1 MNFGH
6 ALLLLKAQVQ
16 ESQRYLSTT
25 LFIELKAYTCRGL
38 SPRPPPAIPAA
49 LQQRAVPWPCRS
61 AEAEAAAPRPGG
73 SGCRRVLKMAGSSA
87 PWIGSA
93 YLFLQSTCKTIA
105 LPSLYESSQK
115 KPSVFKALKLA
126 LADSTGSVN
135 GVDMLKVHCSHP
147 HLIVQLKFC
156 KQENCRRFLQSY
168 REGVLQESLQNH
180 LQLALAMTTVPL
192 EMELKAGNEH
202 LDNMLK
208 DEDRCLE
215 CIYRE
220 KPDRLRDEEI
230 TELEEYLQSLILH
243 QNINNNLP
251 AKDCASLNS
260 PSLPSQGSSPSPQL
274 TFLFQGQQF
283 ANRTLTPDDHQKF
296 AKLVSKKWKQVGRS
310 LQRNCRALR
319 DPVIDNLA
327 LEYDREGLYEQAYQ
341 LLLRFIQ
348 SEGKKATIARLIAAL
363 EENGLT
369 SLAEELLGLH
379 SHEDS

>member
-1 MNFGH
+1 
-6 ALLLLKAQVQ
+6 
-16 ESQRYLSTT
+16 R
-25 LFIELKAYTCRGL
+25 
-38 SPRPPPAIPAA
+38 
-49 LQQRAVPWPCRS
+49 
-61 AEAEAAAPRPGG
+61 
-73 SGCRRVLKMAGSSA
+73 MAGSSA

-93 YLFLQSTCKTIA
+93 YLFLQSTCKTVA
-105 LPSLYESSQK
+105 LPSLYESSQQ
-115 KPSVFKALKLA
+115 KPRIFKALKLA
-126 LADSTGSVN
+126 LADSTGSLN

-147 HLIVQLKFC
+147 HLIIQLKFC

-168 REGVLQESLQNH
+168 REGALQESLQNH
-180 LQLALAMTTVPL
+180 LQLSLAMSKVPL
-192 EMELKAGNEH
+192 EMELKAGSEH

-215 CIYRE
+215 CIYKE

-230 TELEEYLQSLILH
+230 TELEECLKSLVLQ
-243 QNINNNLP
+243 QNITNNMA
-251 AKDCASLNS
+251 AKDCMSPNSLC
-260 PSLPSQGSSPSPQL
+260 PPYASQGSSLSPDV
-274 TFLFQGQQF
+274 TFTFQEQQF
-283 ANRTLTPDDHQKF
+283 ANRTLTLEDHQKF

-310 LQRNCRALR
+310 LQKNCRGLR

-369 SLAEELLGLH
+369 SLSEELLGLH
-379 SHEDS
+379 SNEDSS

>member
-1 MNFGH
+1 
-6 ALLLLKAQVQ
+6 
-16 ESQRYLSTT
+16 
-25 LFIELKAYTCRGL
+25 
-38 SPRPPPAIPAA
+38 
-49 LQQRAVPWPCRS
+49 
-61 AEAEAAAPRPGG
+61 
-73 SGCRRVLKMAGSSA
+73 KMAGSSA

-93 YLFLQSTCKTIA
+93 YLFLQSTCKTIV

-126 LADSTGSVN
+126 LADSTGSMN

-147 HLIVQLKFC
+147 HLIVQLKFY

-168 REGVLQESLQNH
+168 REGALQESLQNH
-180 LQLALAMTTVPL
+180 LQLSLAMTRVPL
-192 EMELKAGNEH
+192 ETELKAGNEH

-230 TELEEYLQSLILH
+230 TELEECLKSLIVR
-243 QNINNNLP
+243 QNINHNMAVN
-251 AKDCASLNS
+251 DCTSLNS
-260 PSLPSQGSSPSPQL
+260 PSLPSQGSSFSSQV
-274 TFLFQGQQF
+274 TFVFQGQEF
-283 ANRTLTPDDHQKF
+283 ANRMLTLDDHQKF

-310 LQRNCRALR
+310 LQKNCRALR

-363 EENGLT
+363 EENGLI

-379 SHEDS
+379 SNEDCS

>member
-1 MNFGH
+1 
-6 ALLLLKAQVQ
+6 
-16 ESQRYLSTT
+16 
-25 LFIELKAYTCRGL
+25 
-38 SPRPPPAIPAA
+38 
-49 LQQRAVPWPCRS
+49 
-61 AEAEAAAPRPGG
+61 
-73 SGCRRVLKMAGSSA
+73 KMAGTSS

-93 YLFLQSTCKTIA
+93 YLFLQSTSKTVV
-105 LPSLYESSQK
+105 LPALYESSQK
-115 KPSVFKALKLA
+115 KPNVFRALKLA
-126 LADSTGSVN
+126 LADSTGSMN

-156 KQENCRRFLQSY
+156 RQENCRRFLRSY
-168 REGVLQESLQNH
+168 REGVLHKSLQSH
-180 LQLALAMTTVPL
+180 LQLSLAMTTVPL
-192 EMELKAGNEH
+192 QMELKAGSEH

-230 TELEEYLQSLILH
+230 TELEERLKSLTVHQS
-243 QNINNNLP
+243 INNNV
-251 AKDCASLNS
+251 AVKDCAPLKS
-260 PSLPSQGSSPSPQL
+260 PSLPYPSQGSSLPPQG
-274 TFLFQGQQF
+274 TFTFQGQQF
-283 ANRTLTPDDHQKF
+283 ANRTITLDDQQKF

-310 LQRNCRALR
+310 LQKSCRALR

-341 LLLRFIQ
+341 MLLRFIQ

-363 EENGLT
+363 EENGLI

-379 SHEDS
+379 SNEDCS

>member
-1 MNFGH
+1 
-6 ALLLLKAQVQ
+6 A
-16 ESQRYLSTT
+16 
-25 LFIELKAYTCRGL
+25 
-38 SPRPPPAIPAA
+38 
-49 LQQRAVPWPCRS
+49 
-61 AEAEAAAPRPGG
+61 GG
-73 SGCRRVLKMAGSSA
+73 SP

-93 YLFLQSTCKTIA
+93 YLFLQSTCKAIV

-126 LADSTGSVN
+126 LADSTGSMN

-168 REGVLQESLQNH
+168 REGALQRSLQNN
-180 LQLALAMTTVPL
+180 LQLSLSMTTVPL

-230 TELEEYLQSLILH
+230 TELEEGLRSLIVH
-243 QNINNNLP
+243 QSINDP
-251 AKDCASLNS
+251 PDKDGAPMNP
-260 PSLPSQGSSPSPQL
+260 PSLPSPSQGSSLSSQV
-274 TFLFQGQQF
+274 TFIFQGQRF
-283 ANRTLTPDDHQKF
+283 ANRLLTRDDHQKF

-310 LQRNCRALR
+310 LQKSCRALR

-341 LLLRFIQ
+341 LLLRFIE
-348 SEGKKATIARLIAAL
+348 SEGKNATIARLIAAL
-363 EENGLT
+363 EENGLI
-369 SLAEELLGLH
+369 SLSEELLGLRFTENF
-379 SHEDS
+379 S

>member
-1 MNFGH
+1 
-6 ALLLLKAQVQ
+6 
-16 ESQRYLSTT
+16 
-25 LFIELKAYTCRGL
+25 
-38 SPRPPPAIPAA
+38 
-49 LQQRAVPWPCRS
+49 
-61 AEAEAAAPRPGG
+61 
-73 SGCRRVLKMAGSSA
+73 KMAGSSA

-93 YLFLQSTCKTIA
+93 YLFLQSTCKTIV

-135 GVDMLKVHCSHP
+135 GVDILKVHCSHP

-168 REGVLQESLQNH
+168 REGALQESLQNH
-180 LQLALAMTTVPL
+180 LQLSLAMTAVPL
-192 EMELKAGNEH
+192 EMELKAGSEH

-215 CIYRE
+215 CIFRE

-230 TELEEYLQSLILH
+230 AELEKHLKSLIVY
-243 QNINNNLP
+243 QSISNNMAVN
-251 AKDCASLNS
+251 DCASLSS
-260 PSLPSQGSSPSPQL
+260 PSLPYPSQGSSLSPPV
-274 TFLFQGQQF
+274 TFTFQGQQF
-283 ANRTLTPDDHQKF
+283 ANRTLTSDDHQKF

-310 LQRNCRALR
+310 LQKSCRALR

-348 SEGKKATIARLIAAL
+348 SEGKKATIARLISAL
-363 EENGLT
+363 EENGLI

-379 SHEDS
+379 SNEDCS

>member
-1 MNFGH
+1 
-6 ALLLLKAQVQ
+6 
-16 ESQRYLSTT
+16 
-25 LFIELKAYTCRGL
+25 
-38 SPRPPPAIPAA
+38 
-49 LQQRAVPWPCRS
+49 
-61 AEAEAAAPRPGG
+61 
-73 SGCRRVLKMAGSSA
+73 MANSSA
-87 PWIGSA
+87 PWIGCA
-93 YLFLQSTCKTIA
+93 YLFLQSTCKTII

-156 KQENCRRFLQSY
+156 KQENCRQFLRSY
-168 REGVLQESLQNH
+168 REGALQESLQNH
-180 LQLALAMTTVPL
+180 LQLSLAVSAVPL
-192 EMELKAGNEH
+192 EMELKAGSEH
-202 LDNMLK
+202 LDSMLK

-220 KPDRLRDEEI
+220 KPDRLQDEEI
-230 TELEEYLQSLILH
+230 TKLEECLKSLIVH
-243 QNINNNLP
+243 QSTKNNT
-251 AKDCASLNS
+251 AVKDCASLNS
-260 PSLPSQGSSPSPQL
+260 PSLPDPSQGNSLSPQV
-274 TFLFQGQQF
+274 TFTFQGQEF

-310 LQRNCRALR
+310 LQKSCRALR

-341 LLLRFIQ
+341 LLLRFRQ
-348 SEGKKATIARLIAAL
+348 SEGKKATIARLITAL
-363 EENGLT
+363 EENGLI

-379 SHEDS
+379 SNEDCS

>member
-1 MNFGH
+1 
-6 ALLLLKAQVQ
+6 
-16 ESQRYLSTT
+16 
-25 LFIELKAYTCRGL
+25 
-38 SPRPPPAIPAA
+38 
-49 LQQRAVPWPCRS
+49 
-61 AEAEAAAPRPGG
+61 
-73 SGCRRVLKMAGSSA
+73 KMAGSST

-93 YLFLQSTCKTIA
+93 YLFLQSTCKTIV
-105 LPSLYESSQK
+105 LPSLYENSQK

-126 LADSTGSVN
+126 LADSTGSVS
-135 GVDMLKVHCSHP
+135 GVDMLKVHCSQP

-156 KQENCRRFLQSY
+156 KQENCRRFLRSY
-168 REGVLQESLQNH
+168 REGALQQSLQNH
-180 LQLALAMTTVPL
+180 LQLSLDMTTVPL

-202 LDNMLK
+202 LDDMLK

-230 TELEEYLQSLILH
+230 TELEECLKSLVVHQS
-243 QNINNNLP
+243 INNNMVV
-251 AKDCASLNS
+251 KDHASPNS
-260 PSLPSQGSSPSPQL
+260 PSLPYSSQGSSSLSSQV
-274 TFLFQGQQF
+274 TFIFQGQQF

-310 LQRNCRALR
+310 LQKYCRGLR

-348 SEGKKATIARLIAAL
+348 SEGKKATIALLIAAL
-363 EENGLT
+363 EENGLI

-379 SHEDS
+379 SNEDCS

>member
-1 MNFGH
+1 
-6 ALLLLKAQVQ
+6 
-16 ESQRYLSTT
+16 
-25 LFIELKAYTCRGL
+25 
-38 SPRPPPAIPAA
+38 
-49 LQQRAVPWPCRS
+49 
-61 AEAEAAAPRPGG
+61 
-73 SGCRRVLKMAGSSA
+73 MAGSSA

-93 YLFLQSTCKTIA
+93 YLFLQSTCKTII
-105 LPSLYESSQK
+105 LPNLYESAQK
-115 KPSVFKALKLA
+115 KPCVFKALKLA

-168 REGVLQESLQNH
+168 REGELQKSLQNH
-180 LQLALAMTTVPL
+180 LQLSLAMTTVPL

-208 DEDRCLE
+208 DEDHCLE

-230 TELEEYLQSLILH
+230 TELEERLKSLILH
-243 QNINNNLP
+243 QNINNNMP
-251 AKDCASLNS
+251 SKDCMSLNS
-260 PSLPSQGSSPSPQL
+260 PSLPSQGSSLSPQV
-274 TFLFQGQQF
+274 TFVFQGQQF
-283 ANRTLTPDDHQKF
+283 DNRTLTPDDHQKF

-310 LQRNCRALR
+310 LQKNCRALR

-327 LEYDREGLYEQAYQ
+327 HEYDREGLYEQAYQ
-341 LLLRFIQ
+341 MLLRFIQ

-369 SLAEELLGLH
+369 SLSEELLGLH
-379 SHEDS
+379 SNENDS

>member
-1 MNFGH
+1 
-6 ALLLLKAQVQ
+6 
-16 ESQRYLSTT
+16 
-25 LFIELKAYTCRGL
+25 
-38 SPRPPPAIPAA
+38 
-49 LQQRAVPWPCRS
+49 
-61 AEAEAAAPRPGG
+61 
-73 SGCRRVLKMAGSSA
+73 KMAGGSS

-93 YLFLQSTCKTIA
+93 YLFLQSTCKTIV

-115 KPSVFKALKLA
+115 KPSVFRALKLA
-126 LADSTGSVN
+126 LADSTGSMN

-156 KQENCRRFLQSY
+156 KQENCRRFLRSY
-168 REGVLQESLQNH
+168 REGALQKSLQSH
-180 LQLALAMTTVPL
+180 LQLSLAMTTVPL
-192 EMELKAGNEH
+192 EMELKAGSEH

-230 TELEEYLQSLILH
+230 TEMEECLKSLS
-243 QNINNNLP
+243 INNNV
-251 AKDCASLNS
+251 AVKDCAPLKSLS
-260 PSLPSQGSSPSPQL
+260 PPYPSQGSSLPPAVS
-274 TFLFQGQQF
+274 FIFQGQQF
-283 ANRTLTPDDHQKF
+283 DNRTITLEDHQKF

-310 LQRNCRALR
+310 LQKSCRALR

-363 EENGLT
+363 EENGLI

-379 SHEDS
+379 SNEDCS

>member
-1 MNFGH
+1 
-6 ALLLLKAQVQ
+6 
-16 ESQRYLSTT
+16 
-25 LFIELKAYTCRGL
+25 
-38 SPRPPPAIPAA
+38 
-49 LQQRAVPWPCRS
+49 
-61 AEAEAAAPRPGG
+61 
-73 SGCRRVLKMAGSSA
+73 MADSSA

-93 YLFLQSTCKTIA
+93 YLFLQSTCKTIV
-105 LPSLYESSQK
+105 LPALYESSQK
-115 KPSVFKALKLA
+115 KPCVFKALKLA
-126 LADSTGSVN
+126 LEESIGSRN
-135 GVDMLKVHCSHP
+135 GVDILKVHCSHP

-168 REGVLQESLQNH
+168 REGALQESLQKH
-180 LQLALAMTTVPL
+180 LKFSLAVTTVPL

-230 TELEEYLQSLILH
+230 TELEACLEGLIIHQSIS
-243 QNINNNLP
+243 NSMAVN
-251 AKDCASLNS
+251 DCAALNS
-260 PSLPSQGSSPSPQL
+260 PSLPYPSRGSSLSPPVV
-274 TFLFQGQQF
+274 FIFQGQQF

-310 LQRNCRALR
+310 LQKSCRALR

-363 EENGLT
+363 EENGLI

-379 SHEDS
+379 SNEDCS

>member
-1 MNFGH
+1 
-6 ALLLLKAQVQ
+6 
-16 ESQRYLSTT
+16 
-25 LFIELKAYTCRGL
+25 
-38 SPRPPPAIPAA
+38 
-49 LQQRAVPWPCRS
+49 
-61 AEAEAAAPRPGG
+61 
-73 SGCRRVLKMAGSSA
+73 KMAGSST

-93 YLFLQSTCKTIA
+93 YLFLQSTCKTII

-115 KPSVFKALKLA
+115 KPSVFQALKLA
-126 LADSTGSVN
+126 LADSTGSMN

-156 KQENCRRFLQSY
+156 KQDNCRRFLQSY
-168 REGVLQESLQNH
+168 RDGALQESLQKH
-180 LQLALAMTTVPL
+180 LQISLAMAKVPL

-230 TELEEYLQSLILH
+230 TELERRLEGLSVH
-243 QNINNNLP
+243 PSINNNT
-251 AKDCASLNS
+251 AVKGC
-260 PSLPSQGSSPSPQL
+260 PSLPCPSQASSLSSQE
-274 TFLFQGQQF
+274 TFIFQGQQF
-283 ANRTLTPDDHQKF
+283 ANRSLTPDDHQKF

-310 LQRNCRALR
+310 LQKSCRALR

-348 SEGKKATIARLIAAL
+348 SEGKKATIARLISAL
-363 EENGLT
+363 EENGLI

-379 SHEDS
+379 SNEDCS

>member
-1 MNFGH
+1 
-6 ALLLLKAQVQ
+6 
-16 ESQRYLSTT
+16 
-25 LFIELKAYTCRGL
+25 
-38 SPRPPPAIPAA
+38 
-49 LQQRAVPWPCRS
+49 
-61 AEAEAAAPRPGG
+61 
-73 SGCRRVLKMAGSSA
+73 KMASSCT

-93 YLFLQSTCKTIA
+93 YLFLQSTCKTIV

-126 LADSTGSVN
+126 LEDSTGSGN

-156 KQENCRRFLQSY
+156 KQENCRQFLQSY
-168 REGVLQESLQNH
+168 REGALQQSLQNH
-180 LQLALAMTTVPL
+180 LQLSLAMTTVPL

-202 LDNMLK
+202 LDKMLK

-230 TELEEYLQSLILH
+230 TELEERLKSLVFH
-243 QNINNNLP
+243 PSTNNSV
-251 AKDCASLNS
+251 AEKDCASLHS
-260 PSLPSQGSSPSPQL
+260 PSLPNSSKGTSLSSQDH
-274 TFLFQGQQF
+274 FVFQGQQF
-283 ANRTLTPDDHQKF
+283 ANRTLTRDDHQKF

-310 LQRNCRALR
+310 LQKYCRGLR

-327 LEYDREGLYEQAYQ
+327 LEYEREGLYEQAYQ
-341 LLLRFIQ
+341 LLCRFIE
-348 SEGKKATIARLIAAL
+348 SEGKKATIALLISAL
-363 EENGLT
+363 EENGLI

-379 SHEDS
+379 SGEDYS